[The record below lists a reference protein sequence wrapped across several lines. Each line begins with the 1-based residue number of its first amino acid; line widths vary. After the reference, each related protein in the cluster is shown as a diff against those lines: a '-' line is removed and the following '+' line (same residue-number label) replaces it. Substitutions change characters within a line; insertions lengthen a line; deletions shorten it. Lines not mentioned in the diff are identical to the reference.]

1 MGSPSVVR
9 RSKPPCGMAAF
20 AWNQWQPSCGIN
32 GSFRVESMAAFAW
45 NQWQVWRGIRK
56 TCCTP
61 ELFVCVLPKVPWVER
76 KGGPFYTDL

>member
-9 RSKPPCGMAAF
+9 RSKPPCG
-20 AWNQWQPSCGIN
+20 
-32 GSFRVESMAAFAW
+32 MAAFAW